1 MSADPHRLIEKSE
14 NAYADQ
20 ISRAAERIYRE
31 RREKP
36 VVLIS
41 GPSGSGKTTTA
52 GRLARLLED
61 NGCCAHTI
69 SMDNYFL
76 PLTAEEL
83 RLAEEGRFDFESPK
97 RLDTEL
103 FKQHIELLSRCQPID
118 VPAFDFTIQDRK
130 PGFRL
135 EYKPGDIVIMEGI
148 HALNPDVIGH
158 SDEYTNRV
166 YVSVRTRLESGGEL
180 LHPSKI
186 RLMRRLIRDKLYRG
200 RSITETMEFFKSVER
215 GENLYI
221 MPYKHRASFDIDT
234 FIAYEPMV
242 YRDILLDD
250 LHRVSR
256 TYPEYGKY
264 ADIENSCGSWNRSTL
279 QTYPIIPLYGSSS
292 DKYMITSKN
301 ERQKMNVRKYEKKT
315 FPRLCAYG
323 TR

>member
-1 MSADPHRLIEKSE
+1 MKCIPVLELNSMSADPHRLIEKSE

-83 RLAEEGRFDFESPK
+83 RLAGEGRFDFESPK

-264 ADIENSCGSWNRSTL
+264 ADIEKFLRKLEPLDPANVPDNSL
-279 QTYPIIPLYGSSS
+279 
-292 DKYMITSKN
+292 
-301 ERQKMNVRKYEKKT
+301 VRE
-315 FPRLCAYG
+315 FIG
-323 TR
+323 

>member
-61 NGCCAHTI
+61 NGCRAHTI

-76 PLTAEEL
+76 PLTAAEL

-135 EYKPGDIVIMEGI
+135 EYKPGDIVIMG
-148 HALNPDVIGH
+148 AF
-158 SDEYTNRV
+158 
-166 YVSVRTRLESGGEL
+166 TR
-180 LHPSKI
+180 
-186 RLMRRLIRDKLYRG
+186 
-200 RSITETMEFFKSVER
+200 
-215 GENLYI
+215 
-221 MPYKHRASFDIDT
+221 
-234 FIAYEPMV
+234 
-242 YRDILLDD
+242 
-250 LHRVSR
+250 
-256 TYPEYGKY
+256 
-264 ADIENSCGSWNRSTL
+264 
-279 QTYPIIPLYGSSS
+279 
-292 DKYMITSKN
+292 
-301 ERQKMNVRKYEKKT
+301 
-315 FPRLCAYG
+315 
-323 TR
+323 

>member
-1 MSADPHRLIEKSE
+1 MLIRSPERQSVSTASAGRSRWCLSQDRQAPARPPRLEGS
-14 NAYADQ
+14 Q
-20 ISRAAERIYRE
+20 GSLRTTAAAPIPSQWITTSCRLPLR
-31 RREKP
+31 
-36 VVLIS
+36 S
-41 GPSGSGKTTTA
+41 SGSP
-52 GRLARLLED
+52 R
-61 NGCCAHTI
+61 
-69 SMDNYFL
+69 
-76 PLTAEEL
+76 
-83 RLAEEGRFDFESPK
+83 K

-215 GENLYI
+215 GEDLYI

-264 ADIENSCGSWNRSTL
+264 ADIEKFLRKLEPLDPANVPDNSL
-279 QTYPIIPLYGSSS
+279 
-292 DKYMITSKN
+292 
-301 ERQKMNVRKYEKKT
+301 VRE
-315 FPRLCAYG
+315 FIG
-323 TR
+323 